1 MYRSRLRE
9 GGRGEGESTA
19 PKESIKGGGGC
30 RKLTASEGRLL
41 IDHRAYGGLGKL
53 YHDTTKISE
62 PPPLLSLSW
71 RATYTIKERDS
82 FHPTFPTLSSLPV
95 Q

>member
-9 GGRGEGESTA
+9 GGGGEGESTA
-19 PKESIKGGGGC
+19 PKESIKGGGC

-62 PPPLLSLSW
+62 RPLPS
-71 RATYTIKERDS
+71 
-82 FHPTFPTLSSLPV
+82 PV
-95 Q
+95 PFMTCDVHY

>member
-9 GGRGEGESTA
+9 GGRGGGKGESTA
-19 PKESIKGGGGC
+19 PKESIKGGGC

-53 YHDTTKISE
+53 FHDTTKISE
-62 PPPLLSLSW
+62 PPPLLSLS
-71 RATYTIKERDS
+71 
-82 FHPTFPTLSSLPV
+82 
-95 Q
+95 

>member
-9 GGRGEGESTA
+9 GGGGGGGGESTA

-41 IDHRAYGGLGKL
+41 IDHRAYGG
-53 YHDTTKISE
+53 
-62 PPPLLSLSW
+62 
-71 RATYTIKERDS
+71 
-82 FHPTFPTLSSLPV
+82 
-95 Q
+95 

>member
-9 GGRGEGESTA
+9 GGGRGGGREGESTA
-19 PKESIKGGGGC
+19 PKESIKGGGGY

-62 PPPLLSLSW
+62 PPPLLSLS
-71 RATYTIKERDS
+71 
-82 FHPTFPTLSSLPV
+82 
-95 Q
+95 

>member
-9 GGRGEGESTA
+9 GGGGEGESTA

-41 IDHRAYGGLGKL
+41 IDHRAYGGVGKL
-53 YHDTTKISE
+53 FHDTTKISE
-62 PPPLLSLSW
+62 RPLPS
-71 RATYTIKERDS
+71 
-82 FHPTFPTLSSLPV
+82 PV
-95 Q
+95 PFMTCDVHY